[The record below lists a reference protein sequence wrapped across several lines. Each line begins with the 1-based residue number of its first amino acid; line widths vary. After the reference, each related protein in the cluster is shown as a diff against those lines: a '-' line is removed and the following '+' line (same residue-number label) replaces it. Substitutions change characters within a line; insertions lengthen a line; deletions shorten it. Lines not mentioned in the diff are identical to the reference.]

1 VNSMTKTNHF
11 KIGMF
16 VLCAVAIFLAALFAF
31 GARTYFEPKTVYETY
46 VPGTVEGLAVGSA
59 VKFRGVQVGHVRKIS
74 FSWNEYPHVATER
87 GLVVVQFEIR
97 DAVSPTTVQ
106 RDGGRRLREA
116 IERGLRARVK
126 SQGITGTS
134 ILSLEL
140 VDPERYPVVEVPWKP
155 DHFPIPA
162 ADSQFNQ
169 MLASIE
175 HSLRNLEKL
184 DLDSLNKVLQRDLE
198 SLGRLLE
205 QVEKIDFATLGTNV
219 NSLIAEVKVSN
230 GKLQGLLED
239 TRVKVKELPL
249 NGLVQNADQLL
260 SELRTSL
267 TKLQPAIDNLDTAP
281 LTETL
286 VNARQATE
294 KLNDVLT
301 DLKQYPSGFLFGEP
315 PSRARSVERPSR

>member
-1 VNSMTKTNHF
+1 MTKTNHF